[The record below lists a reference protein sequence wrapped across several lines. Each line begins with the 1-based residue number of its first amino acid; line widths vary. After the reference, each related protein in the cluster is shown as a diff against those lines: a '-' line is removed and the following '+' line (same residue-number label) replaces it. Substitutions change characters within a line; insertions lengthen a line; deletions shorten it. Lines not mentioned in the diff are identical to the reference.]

1 MQLVFPLNLMEYFKK
16 LAFLMKTTPKQMN
29 VNEDASAVTV
39 EWRDVELR
47 KQKELGRF
55 TFQVGRKQ

>member
-1 MQLVFPLNLMEYFKK
+1 MEYFKK
-16 LAFLMKTTPKQMN
+16 VELLMKTTPKQMS

>member
-1 MQLVFPLNLMEYFKK
+1 
-16 LAFLMKTTPKQMN
+16 MKTTCKQIS

-39 EWRDVELR
+39 EWRDVVLR

-55 TFQVGRKQ
+55 TFQVGSKEAMISLVDRGGLSETRFR